1 MDQIKNQLDE
11 LVRRLDRRISQAS
24 SRSNRFALL
33 TLALLFV
40 ALLVIAAFA
49 NRYIMTIDNRLHNL
63 ETTVKSRSVS
73 EQTQQSQP
81 ASSEAV
87 ISLDKRITSLENL
100 QEAMASTSRGALEQM
115 NYVFTIVAA
124 FFGLFAL
131 FFAYRQAKA
140 DTTREEHDEEMRGL
154 VASFQHNIT
163 TISSLISTLEQSY
176 DYRKQIEAQLNLISE
191 RAKVLESH
199 KAEGEANILNLISEL
214 NEEAVK
220 LFPADIDRANLGL
233 EENRRKMEDFANK
246 LTGLERIR
254 KVEDALNPFCYYIRG
269 LSYAGIYQY
278 DLASKDFEIAYRKG
292 RADRA
297 QPKLENFPAHYRDK
311 IKELVNKML
320 VTCSYFQ
327 GVSYKNVGRY
337 PESRNKFQEAL
348 NEDPR
353 HLQSKTYLLQVM
365 YFDIKNVSFETIEK
379 EYEKTIQEFETLKKN
394 PEFDQDKLKR
404 AYNILKI
411 NQGSMYLKKAFYYPE
426 SNKIYE
432 KYENPHKAI
441 ESFWEAYK
449 NIEND
454 LAMFALA
461 QAMENV
467 GSAEWR
473 RYTPQEFY
481 QKTMDTV
488 KRRVA
493 EDLDRLY
500 SVMLYYM
507 LAICARKANA
517 GGDSSGV
524 FLAQAR
530 HSLKEIP
537 SYVTCYSP
545 ISRLRLFRNEIL
557 EEMDVFEKTF

>member
-40 ALLVIAAFA
+40 ALLVIAVFA
-49 NRYIMTIDNRLHNL
+49 NRYIMTINNRLHDL
-63 ETTVKSRSVS
+63 QTTVASRSAS

-100 QEAMASTSRGALEQM
+100 QEAMTSTSRGALEQM

-154 VASFQHNIT
+154 VASFQQNIT

-199 KAEGEANILNLISEL
+199 KAEGEANILNLIYEL

-254 KVEDALNPFCYYIRG
+254 KVEDVLNPFCYYIRG
-269 LSYAGIYQY
+269 LS
-278 DLASKDFEIAYRKG
+278 
-292 RADRA
+292 
-297 QPKLENFPAHYRDK
+297 
-311 IKELVNKML
+311 
-320 VTCSYFQ
+320 
-327 GVSYKNVGRY
+327 
-337 PESRNKFQEAL
+337 
-348 NEDPR
+348 
-353 HLQSKTYLLQVM
+353 
-365 YFDIKNVSFETIEK
+365 
-379 EYEKTIQEFETLKKN
+379 
-394 PEFDQDKLKR
+394 
-404 AYNILKI
+404 
-411 NQGSMYLKKAFYYPE
+411 
-426 SNKIYE
+426 
-432 KYENPHKAI
+432 
-441 ESFWEAYK
+441 
-449 NIEND
+449 
-454 LAMFALA
+454 
-461 QAMENV
+461 
-467 GSAEWR
+467 
-473 RYTPQEFY
+473 
-481 QKTMDTV
+481 
-488 KRRVA
+488 
-493 EDLDRLY
+493 
-500 SVMLYYM
+500 
-507 LAICARKANA
+507 
-517 GGDSSGV
+517 
-524 FLAQAR
+524 
-530 HSLKEIP
+530 
-537 SYVTCYSP
+537 
-545 ISRLRLFRNEIL
+545 
-557 EEMDVFEKTF
+557 